1 MKESDFLDFKKCIYE
16 IKDISDYLHSE
27 EYKNL
32 SLEEKVNYL
41 SEVMSVIT
49 CCVFIYGLS
58 LLSHN
63 PNINTLSGLVEDVA
77 SRLPRKKTKS

>member
-41 SEVMSVIT
+41 SEVM
-49 CCVFIYGLS
+49 
-58 LLSHN
+58 
-63 PNINTLSGLVEDVA
+63 
-77 SRLPRKKTKS
+77 